1 MKNPP
6 VTGHPAKDSVITIE
20 PFRTLDEIAAVRA
33 VIISTRDR
41 AMFMLGINSNLRA
54 SDLLRVRAED
64 VDWMEGKL
72 TVRERKTKKKRIIP
86 LGAATLALLADCL
99 PLSGE
104 GLLFPSNKGRQP
116 LTIGAWNNRIK
127 LWARKAGLTG
137 NYGARTVRKTWARIQ
152 HDVYGVG
159 ILNISVELN
168 HSSLRQTYFYLCLT
182 PPEQAEIFRNQI

>member
-1 MKNPP
+1 MVQN
-6 VTGHPAKDSVITIE
+6 HPRKDSVITIE
-20 PFRTLDEIAAVRA
+20 PFRTLAEIAAVRD
-33 VIISTRDR
+33 VILSPRDK
-41 AMFMLGINSNLRA
+41 AMFSLGVNSNLRA

-64 VDWMEGKL
+64 VDWVEGKL
-72 TVRERKTKKKRIIP
+72 TVRERKTKKRRYVP
-86 LGAATLALLADCL
+86 LGPATLALLLDCI

-104 GLLFPSNKGRQP
+104 GLLFPSNKGGEP

-152 HDVYGVG
+152 HDVYGVS